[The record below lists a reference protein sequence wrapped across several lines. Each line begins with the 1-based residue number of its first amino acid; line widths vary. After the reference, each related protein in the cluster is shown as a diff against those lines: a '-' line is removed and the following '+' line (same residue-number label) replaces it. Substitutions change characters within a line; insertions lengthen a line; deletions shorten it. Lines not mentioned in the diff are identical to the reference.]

1 MSDNT
6 ALQEILT
13 DIGTLHEAISQGNY
27 TDQALME
34 QLNRIRKLAFDHL
47 QQGAEAND
55 EILDRYYKDA
65 VDQSRRFV
73 ELTLE
78 AMKGGRVAPMTLIN
92 LVYCAELFAN
102 KVHRFFHLRNLRAVQ
117 ELNRS
122 VV

>member
-1 MSDNT
+1 MNTNIT

-13 DIGTLHEAISQGNY
+13 DLHEAISQGNY

-47 QQGAEAND
+47 QQGAEVDD
-55 EILDRYYKDA
+55 EILDRYYNDA

-78 AMKGGRVAPMTLIN
+78 AMKGGRVPPMTLIN

-102 KVHRFFHLRNLRAVQ
+102 KVHRFFHLRNLHAIR
-117 ELNRS
+117 ELNGS
-122 VV
+122 LS